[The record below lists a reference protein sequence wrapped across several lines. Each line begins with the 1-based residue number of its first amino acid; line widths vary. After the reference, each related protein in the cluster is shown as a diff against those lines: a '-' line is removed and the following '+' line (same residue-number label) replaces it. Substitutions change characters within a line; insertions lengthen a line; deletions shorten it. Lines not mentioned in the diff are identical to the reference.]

1 MLNLYEN
8 DSPIYTPTTTTT
20 AAFTGLTATKN
31 VIFDTTEISAPLWPF
46 LLRPVFLPNSFSIS
60 ELIEC
65 VPFDNKRLRCVL
77 VVGRGFTRH
86 RHLIFVDDS
95 YFCGLLI
102 QTKLLDINGKYSN
115 SRITAI
121 TIIINI

>member
-1 MLNLYEN
+1 MILLF
-8 DSPIYTPTTTTT
+8 TPPQ
-20 AAFTGLTATKN
+20 LLL
-31 VIFDTTEISAPLWPF
+31 PLPLLV
-46 LLRPVFLPNSFSIS
+46 LLRLRMLYLIPLRYQHHFDLFSSDQYFSFSIS

-77 VVGRGFTRH
+77 VVGRGFTRL
-86 RHLIFVDDS
+86 RHFIFVDDS